1 MEKSSGLTPAD
12 WHSRYQLQAGWTAS
26 IRDYLYQRASL
37 ADARRVL
44 EVGCG
49 SGAVLSALHKHDQ
62 AQLIG
67 LDIDRPILKY
77 AAGLDTSSDY
87 INGDAMRLPFIDRV
101 FDVVLCHYFL
111 LWVRSP
117 LIALQEM
124 VRVCR
129 VGGTLLALAEP
140 DHAGRI
146 DHPYELEV
154 LGKLQTESLKQQG
167 ADPKAGRSL
176 AGWFHQAGLG
186 DIETGVLGGQW
197 KTRPTDVFLESEWEM
212 LRHDLEGSINPSE
225 IVRYHNIDLHAWA
238 DGTRVLHIPT
248 FFAAGTVL

>member
-1 MEKSSGLTPAD
+1 MEKSAGLTPAD
-12 WHSRYQLQAGWTAS
+12 WHARYLLQAGWTAG

-49 SGAVLSALHKHDQ
+49 SGAILATLHEQSH
-62 AQLIG
+62 AQVTG
-67 LDIDRPILKY
+67 LDIDHPILKF
-77 AAGLDTSSDY
+77 AAGLDTSSDL
-87 INGDAMRLPFIDRV
+87 INGDAMRLPFARRV
-101 FDVVLCHYFL
+101 FDVVVCHYFL

-117 LIALQEM
+117 VTALQEM

-129 VGGTLLALAEP
+129 AGGTILALAEP

-146 DHPYELEV
+146 DHPYELEA
-154 LGKLQTESLKQQG
+154 LGKLQTESLMHQG
-167 ADPKAGRSL
+167 ADHKAGRSL
-176 AGWFHQAGLG
+176 AGWFHQAGLV

-197 KTRPTDVFLESEWEM
+197 KTRPTDDFLESEWEM
-212 LRHDLEGSINPSE
+212 LRHDLESSIDPSE
-225 IVRYHNIDLHAWA
+225 IARYHSIDLHAWA

-248 FFAAGTVL
+248 FFAFGKVK

>member
-1 MEKSSGLTPAD
+1 MEKSSGLTAAD
-12 WHSRYQLQAGWTAS
+12 WHARYRLQAGWTSS
-26 IRDYLYQRASL
+26 IREYLYQRASL

-49 SGAVLSALHKHDQ
+49 SGAISADLHEHSP
-62 AQLIG
+62 ARVTG
-67 LDIDRPILKY
+67 LDIDRSIIKF
-77 AAGLDTSSDY
+77 AADLDSSSSFV
-87 INGDAMRLPFIDRV
+87 NGDGMRLPFCDRS
-101 FDVVLCHYFL
+101 FDLVLCHYFL

-129 VGGTLLALAEP
+129 SGGTLLALAEP

-146 DHPYELEV
+146 DHPFELEV
-154 LGKLQTESLKQQG
+154 LGKLQTESLKRQG

-176 AGWFHQAGLG
+176 AGWFQQAGLV
-186 DIETGVLGGQW
+186 DIESGVLGGQW
-197 KTRPTDVFLESEWEM
+197 KERPAEAFLESEWEM
-212 LRHDLEGSINPSE
+212 LRHDLTGSIDPEELSH
-225 IVRYHNIDLHAWA
+225 YHSVDLHAWA

-248 FFAAGTVL
+248 FYASGRVA